1 MNYALPENVLQLA
14 TNRRPLER
22 SLLTKIEAL
31 KERLDTFTVVDSQS
45 ETVGEVRNLVLYK
58 RQLHLVIVQPDA
70 HCHWRFVLLGSSLVQ
85 RISLVD
91 RTLVMQ
97 ITQADMSYLPEQRSM
112 TELSSHRHHAST
124 FASVMAPVRQLPASP
139 TIEQAPMILLAPIAL
154 PTHGKVKEPLLLEHS
169 ATPKMVAQVV
179 AESGERSRN
188 PDYTA
193 NSKEYV
199 PAYPARNSS
208 ASHSD

>member
-31 KERLDTFTVVDSQS
+31 KARLDTFTVVDSQN

-58 RQLHLVIVQPDA
+58 QQLHLVIVQPDA

-85 RISLVD
+85 RISLKD
-91 RTLVMQ
+91 RTLVMH

-112 TELSSHRHHAST
+112 TERSSRRHHASP
-124 FASVMAPVRQLPASP
+124 FASVIAPVSQLPALP
-139 TIEQAPMILLAPIAL
+139 TTEQAPMLLLAPITL
-154 PTHGKVKEPLLLEHS
+154 PTHGKVKEPLLLDHP
-169 ATPKMVAQVV
+169 ATPKMIAQV
-179 AESGERSRN
+179 ADESGERSLN
-188 PDYTA
+188 PNYAAT
-193 NSKEYV
+193 SKQYATV
-199 PAYPARNSS
+199 YLSRHGSTSQPG
-208 ASHSD
+208 

>member
-58 RQLHLVIVQPDA
+58 RQLHLVVVQPDV

-112 TELSSHRHHAST
+112 TELSSHRHYAST

-139 TIEQAPMILLAPIAL
+139 TIEQAPMTLLAPIAL
-154 PTHGKVKEPLLLEHS
+154 PTHGKVKEPLLLEHP

-179 AESGERSRN
+179 DEPGERSPN
-188 PDYTA
+188 NAA
-193 NSKEYV
+193 NSKQYV
-199 PAYPARNSS
+199 TAYPARRDS
-208 ASHSD
+208 ATHPG